1 MQQALGM
8 IETRGLVAAIEAA
21 DAMVKAARVQLLGLQ
36 RAKAGLITVMVAGD
50 VGAVKAATDAGAA
63 ACERVGR
70 MISAHVI
77 PRPHGDIDMVIPK
90 PHDEAAGNAVPA
102 KRKTGS
108 ARGGKNKGKGKKQP
122 GSK

>member
-77 PRPHGDIDMVIPK
+77 PRPHGEIDMVIPQ
-90 PHDEAAGNAVPA
+90 PPDEAAGNAPPA
-102 KRKTGS
+102 KKKAGSGRSGKT
-108 ARGGKNKGKGKKQP
+108 KGKGKKQP
-122 GSK
+122 ASK